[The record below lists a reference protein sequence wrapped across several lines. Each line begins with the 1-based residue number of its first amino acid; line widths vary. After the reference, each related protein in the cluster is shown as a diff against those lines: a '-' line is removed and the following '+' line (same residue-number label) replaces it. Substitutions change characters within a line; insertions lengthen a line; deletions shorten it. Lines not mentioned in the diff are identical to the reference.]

1 MSSDKNYY
9 SVLTPKCD
17 TILHS
22 STPSGAAAKVYT
34 HCIRSRSKKVQRR
47 SHNVKI
53 QRRSGDKKVFDYRV
67 KEEKTDAQA
76 MRGDKLISYE
86 FKVKVKSL
94 NKNKNKNKKN
104 KK

>member
-22 STPSGAAAKVYT
+22 STPSSAAAKVYT

-53 QRRSGDKKVFDYRV
+53 QRRSGDKKIFKYRV
-67 KEEKTDAQA
+67 KEKKSNAQV
-76 MRGDKLISYE
+76 MRDGKLISYG

-94 NKNKNKNKKN
+94 NKNKK
-104 KK
+104 

>member
-34 HCIRSRSKKVQRR
+34 KCIRSRSKKVQRR

-53 QRRSGDKKVFDYRV
+53 QRRSGDKKIFKYRV
-67 KEEKTDAQA
+67 KEKKSNAQV
-76 MRGDKLISYE
+76 MRDGKLISYG

-94 NKNKNKNKKN
+94 NKNKK
-104 KK
+104 

>member
-34 HCIRSRSKKVQRR
+34 NCIRSRSKKVQRR

-53 QRRSGDKKVFDYRV
+53 QRRSGDKKIFKYRV
-67 KEEKTDAQA
+67 KEKKSNAQV
-76 MRGDKLISYE
+76 MRDGKLISYG

-94 NKNKNKNKKN
+94 NKNKK
-104 KK
+104 